1 MRSHLTEAAVP
12 DHEPAIGFVQPRH
25 GHALNLLAGQLY
37 FGTQAGTVKTLLG
50 SCVALVLWH
59 PQRRIGAMCHYL
71 LPCRQRGG
79 GMPDARFG
87 DEAIGLLLQAIGR
100 SSTRP
105 ADFQTH
111 LYGGAD
117 TMPGR
122 DGPNFNI
129 GERNIA
135 IGCELI
141 DRHGFDLQAVDVGD
155 FVPRTVVLDLHEGR
169 IAVRRGSS
177 LRQTIQRML
186 PR

>member
-1 MRSHLTEAAVP
+1 MRTPPTEAEARYR
-12 DHEPAIGFVQPRH
+12 EPTSGFVQPHH
-25 GHALNLLAGQLY
+25 GHTLNLLAGQLY
-37 FGTQAGTVKTLLG
+37 FGTQASTVKTLLG
-50 SCVALVLWH
+50 SCVALAMWH

-79 GMPDARFG
+79 GPPDARFG
-87 DEAIGLLLQAIGR
+87 DEAIGMLLQAIER
-100 SSTRP
+100 SGTRP

-122 DGPNFNI
+122 EGPNFNI

-135 IGCELI
+135 IGCALI

-155 FVPRTVVLDLHEGR
+155 FVPRTVVLDLREGH
-169 IAVRRGSS
+169 ITVRRGTSS
-177 LRQTIQRML
+177 RQAIKPIQ
-186 PR
+186 PH